1 MYFCGWKAARASA
14 SRASGRHP
22 VQSCFMDYFHSLT
35 LFPSSSPQIIN
46 SVVLLILLSALT
58 DPDQYHLTS
67 AELGGEFEFMD
78 DASKYGLSE
87 HEHSL
92 LQNLGSCLITS
103 VVIVI

>member
-1 MYFCGWKAARASA
+1 
-14 SRASGRHP
+14 
-22 VQSCFMDYFHSLT
+22 MDYFHSLS

-92 LQNLGSCLITS
+92 LQNLGSCPITS
-103 VVIVI
+103 VIIVI